1 MITIYGIKNCD
12 SVKKAIKYMKS
23 HDLDYT
29 FVDFRETP
37 IPANKIAHWISKA
50 PIEKLFNTR
59 GTNYRTLK
67 LKELNL
73 DDEGKEAWL
82 VKENILLK
90 RPVIEYEDRVI
101 VAFNEKEYD
110 EIFKVQKGLSSLC
123 VFYMLH
129 KHYHVY
135 PKVSLL

>member
-1 MITIYGIKNCD
+1 
-12 SVKKAIKYMKS
+12 MKS
-23 HDLDYT
+23 HNLTYT

-37 IPANKIAHWISKA
+37 ISADKIAHWVTKA

-73 DDEGKEAWL
+73 DDAGKEAWL

-90 RPVIEYEDRVI
+90 RPVIEYEDKVI
-101 VAFNEKEYD
+101 VAFNEVMYD
-110 EIFKVQKGLSSLC
+110 ELFRG
-123 VFYMLH
+123 
-129 KHYHVY
+129 
-135 PKVSLL
+135 

>member
-23 HDLDYT
+23 NALAYT

-37 IPANKIAHWISKA
+37 IQADKIAYWVTKSS
-50 PIEKLFNTR
+50 IEKLFNTR

-73 DDEGKEAWL
+73 DDAGKEAWL

-90 RPVIEYEDRVI
+90 RPVIEYGDKVI

-110 EIFKVQKGLSSLC
+110 VIFKG
-123 VFYMLH
+123 
-129 KHYHVY
+129 
-135 PKVSLL
+135 